1 MSTSTYQFIPNQIF
15 VDNSRVLIK
24 VGAPGGPGG
33 NYEAINICRC
43 TLVGCVT
50 KWFSGVLRPD
60 DYTKIYKFDHKIL
73 LCVSMRMTVGIF
85 VCDGPGD
92 CDAKSCQRS
101 FEKATTD
108 DVALIMRLKEDW
120 NNGDDP
126 KLRYHLDCRTELYN
140 HVKSICSA
148 TVNCKFCRFIIHKK

>member
-33 NYEAINICRC
+33 NYVAINICRC

-60 DYTKIYKFDHKIL
+60 DYTKIYKFDHKYAV
-73 LCVSMRMTVGIF
+73 CVYEDDSRYF
-85 VCDGPGD
+85 VCDGPGTVMQ
-92 CDAKSCQRS
+92 KLSKS